1 MSVGFP
7 VAKTDVDQQAA
18 NIALQV
24 KRALDA
30 AHAWK
35 AWLDD
40 ATHVDSF
47 LTALG
52 YGAGDITT
60 LRAAAADLD
69 KLYQVSHALATQ
81 AATNDFFFNAKNLLG
96 TAL

>member
-1 MSVGFP
+1 LSVGFT

-24 KRALDA
+24 KRALEA
-30 AHAWK
+30 AHDWK

-40 ATHVDSF
+40 TTHSDTY
-47 LTALG
+47 LTGLG
-52 YGAGDITT
+52 YTSAEVTT
-60 LRAAAADLD
+60 LRAAFTDLD
-69 KLYQVSHALATQ
+69 KLYQIAHALATQ
-81 AATNDFFFNAKNLLG
+81 AATNDFFFNAKLLLG

>member
-1 MSVGFP
+1 MSVGFTLT
-7 VAKTDVDQQAA
+7 KTDVDQQAA

-24 KRALDA
+24 KRSLDA
-30 AHAWK
+30 AHAFK

-40 ATHVDSF
+40 TIHQDSV
-47 LTALG
+47 LTGLG
-52 YGAGDITT
+52 YAAGDITT
-60 LRAAAADLD
+60 LRAAYADLD
-69 KLYQVSHALATQ
+69 KLYQVAHALATQ

>member
-24 KRALDA
+24 KRSLQA
-30 AHAWK
+30 AHDWK

-40 ATHVDSF
+40 AIHVDSY
-47 LTALG
+47 LTGLG
-52 YGAGDITT
+52 YVAGDITT

-69 KLYQVSHALATQ
+69 KLYQVAHALATQ
-81 AATNDFFFNAKNLLG
+81 AATNDFFFNAKSLLG

>member
-1 MSVGFP
+1 VSVGFT
-7 VAKTDVDQQAA
+7 VAKNDVDAQAA
-18 NIALQV
+18 NIALQLR
-24 KRALDA
+24 RALDA

-40 ATHVDSF
+40 AIHNDAF

-52 YGAGDITT
+52 YDAPSITL
-60 LRAAAADLD
+60 LRASGADLD
-69 KLYQVSHALATQ
+69 KLYQVAHALATQ
-81 AATNDFFFNAKNLLG
+81 GATNDFFFNAKNLLG